1 MSLPGRGGGG
11 GTNPPI
17 STGGLPSGFGGAGDF
32 GRKSK
37 GDKGLS
43 LPLAETFKLAWA
55 DPDLKAR
62 IIFVLAMFAVFTL
75 GTHIPVP
82 IRGYSSEEIYKN
94 LEKIPFFQYLDAFGG
109 GALRRVSILALGLQ
123 PYITASIIIQVLT
136 TAFPQWKKELQEG
149 GEYARK
155 TQNKRTRVLALA
167 LCFAQGLA
175 TLQQMAIA
183 IPNLGW
189 PDKLLVV
196 LFWTAGA
203 MFMLWLGEQ
212 ISEKGIGNGTSL
224 MIFAGIVLSLP
235 NQFGSLWRYFQE
247 GTVKWYSL
255 VLIAIIFLVAT
266 WFIVYFTTAQRRIPI
281 QHMRRQ
287 VGTKVMGGATSYL
300 PLSVN
305 MAGVMPIIF
314 ASTFLFLPSQ
324 FAGFF
329 GGDKSPVG
337 RALEGFG
344 EFMNPMNDQPV
355 AAWLPFVTRGVFGS
369 LVYLVLIF
377 LFTYFWTAIQYN
389 VEDISN
395 NLKRGGSF
403 IPGVRPGKQTK
414 DFLDGVISRITI
426 VGAGFVAVIALL
438 QYIAPKLALMPGGV
452 QLSALGGTSLLI
464 MVSVA
469 LETMRQI
476 EANLLMKQY
485 GQ

>member
-1 MSLPGRGGGG
+1 MSLPAGFGGGG
-11 GTNPPI
+11 DYGPRR
-17 STGGLPSGFGGAGDF
+17 SG
-32 GRKSK
+32 

-43 LPLAETFKLAWA
+43 LPLAETFKMAWA

-82 IRGYSSEEIYKN
+82 VRGYSSEEIYKK
-94 LEKIPFFQYLDAFGG
+94 LETNQYFMLLDLFGG

-155 TQNKRTRVLALA
+155 QQNKRTRFLSIA
-167 LCFAQGLA
+167 LCVAQSLA
-175 TLQQMAIA
+175 IIGPIRASF
-183 IPNLGW
+183 PSLGIL
-189 PDKLLVV
+189 DQSLMV
-196 LFWTAGA
+196 LFWMAGS
-203 MFMLWLGEQ
+203 MFVLWQAEQ

-224 MIFAGIVLSLP
+224 MIFASIVLSIP
-235 NQFGSLWRYFQE
+235 NQFKYLYDGLTINH
-247 GTVKWYSL
+247 TVSIFSI
-255 VLIAIIFLVAT
+255 VAVGVIFLLAT

-287 VGTKVMGGATSYL
+287 VGTKVMGGSTSYL

-314 ASTFLFLPSQ
+314 ASTFIYLPAQ
-324 FAGFF
+324 FANFAGGEKTPLGRGLEAISGF
-329 GGDKSPVG
+329 
-337 RALEGFG
+337 L
-344 EFMNPMNDQPV
+344 QPNSREV
-355 AAWLPFVTRGVFGS
+355 VFGFVPKGVIGS
-369 LVYLVLIF
+369 IVYLVLIF

-414 DFLDGVISRITI
+414 DFLDGVISRVTV
-426 VGAGFVAVIALL
+426 VGAAFVAVVALL
-438 QYIAPKLALMPGGV
+438 QFVAPVLAGLPQNT
-452 QLSALGGTSLLI
+452 QLSALGGTTLLI